1 MQINLKNI
9 GIIKG
14 STLALDG
21 LTVITGKNNSGK
33 TTVGK
38 TLYALLDAV
47 CDIQQKAERDRD
59 SYIKKQLRNVKN
71 TMSLFQILAIPGKDE
86 LPLLSNYP
94 ALELLLSKA
103 GGHQKEL
110 LEYNL
115 ENFAFKIEHELET
128 FDLSIFESITVN
140 KELRLYKAYREA
152 TGEGKETPFF
162 DIFKKQRNTALSIL
176 RQLSDALD
184 KDVDL
189 VNYARESINQSMR
202 LEFANQIQP
211 VKTPDVLS
219 RIVLSGEDTDFI
231 DCSFADNQ
239 IVNDGSRVFFT
250 SPFKR
255 VYLIDDPFILDDVSY
270 FMGNPITEDPIPETF
285 FDPRRVNPHNY
296 KLERELRD
304 PSGLSVFEQTILQDS
319 LAAVKKQID
328 AIIPGTFE
336 FTSEGKYYVQNG
348 AKLKLCNLATG
359 SKMFSI
365 IKILLEKGTLD
376 SGTMLILDEPEAH
389 LHPQWQNAFAE
400 VMVLLVKELNVTVL
414 LTTHS
419 PNFMLALDAYMR
431 KYEIS
436 DKSNFYQTEFLSDG
450 FVQYQCVND
459 DMGKIYQDFLQ
470 YLSEVKV
477 LRGKY
482 LHGMGEEP

>member
-1 MQINLKNI
+1 MQIKLKNI
-9 GIIKG
+9 GIIKD
-14 STLALDG
+14 STLTLDG

-47 CDIQQKAERDRD
+47 CDIQQKAKRDRN
-59 SYIKKQLRNVKN
+59 SYIGKQLSNVEN
-71 TMSLFQILAIPGKDE
+71 AIGLFNILVIPGENDS
-86 LPLLSNYP
+86 PLLSNYP
-94 ALELLLSKA
+94 ALEFLFSKT
-103 GGHQKEL
+103 GTYQKEFL
-110 LEYNL
+110 GHNL
-115 ENFAFKIEHELET
+115 ENFAHKLAYELET
-128 FDLSIFESITVN
+128 FDLSILESDTASKI
-140 KELRLYKAYREA
+140 LQLYKAFSGGMGERESNS
-152 TGEGKETPFF
+152 FF
-162 DIFKKQRNTALSIL
+162 HTFEDERDEAISIL
-176 RQLSDALD
+176 KKLFDELD
-184 KDVDL
+184 KDLDL
-189 VNYARESINQSMR
+189 VNYTRESINQTMR

-211 VKTPDVLS
+211 VKTPEVLS
-219 RIVLSGEDTDFI
+219 RIILSGEDVDYI
-231 DCSFADNQ
+231 DCSFADNY
-239 IVNDGSRVFFT
+239 IVNDGTRVFFT

-255 VYLIDDPFILDDVSY
+255 VYLIDDPFILDDISHVIA
-270 FMGNPITEDPIPETF
+270 NPITDDSPPETF
-285 FDPRRVNPHNY
+285 FDPHRINSHNY

-328 AIIPGTFE
+328 AVIPGTFE

-431 KYEIS
+431 KYDIS